1 MAVETEHDC
10 SGWFAVRS
18 RYVPRWL
25 STLGLILCVL
35 NHVPASA
42 QPAGKNILVIYS
54 FSNRGVYGGLN
65 ALKSKLQAAIP
76 WPIDYYIEYLEGR
89 QLGDKEYERGEAGAF
104 QHTYGGTKLDL
115 VLVEDDP
122 ALDFAMAHRD
132 ALFPGVPIVFYD
144 VDSGKVAGQKM
155 WPGVTGVTAPVDVP
169 GTINLV
175 LHLHPNTSTIAILSG
190 NSEYE
195 RYWLAR
201 VHAALAQAQNKDR
214 SRVNVVDLVALPASQ
229 LFEKIRTLPPQTVVL
244 FQLAPQESP
253 QPAVGIYEM
262 GAWVGQRLPTY
273 CIFPRDCLTE
283 WGVGGVGY
291 DGVGQLS
298 LVAEEARQIFS
309 GVRPEDIPVREGPG
323 HLVRVDW
330 RALQRW
336 HIPESALPPGALI
349 LNRQPTLWNRYGD
362 YVVAAIV
369 LTVAQTLLIVG
380 LLWQR
385 ARKRRVE
392 AVLRES
398 EKRFRVLADSTPS
411 LVWMCDLKG
420 RITYLNGRRIAFTGP
435 DPKAGFGDTWI
446 SYVHPDDQVYVR
458 DTLSQMLKNRQPFST
473 EYRLRRSDGAYRWM
487 LDVASP
493 RVNGDGS
500 FGGFI
505 GSAIDT
511 TDQKLAQQALQR
523 VSGQLIEAQ
532 EKERS
537 RIARDLHDDICQR
550 LALLSVELSTARR
563 SSNDSRET
571 MKKSLLDIQNHCSE
585 IAGDV
590 QSLSHQLHSS
600 KLEYLGISAAIRG
613 FCAELSKQHELNIKF
628 SEEDVPAHLPKDV
641 SLCLFRVAQEALH
654 NAVKYS
660 GVREFI
666 VDLSVIESGI
676 RLTVSDAGAGFDV
689 EEAKKNR
696 GLGLVSM
703 QERIHL
709 VRGRLSVDSEPG
721 AGTRIIVLVPGADK
735 SQGDPADSGD
745 DEMVS
750 ATGTV

>member
-1 MAVETEHDC
+1 MPAETERNC

-25 STLGLILCVL
+25 SLLGFIFCVL
-35 NHVPASA
+35 NPVPAAA
-42 QPAGKNILVIYS
+42 QAAGKNILVIYS
-54 FSNRGVYGGLN
+54 FSNRGAYSALN
-65 ALKSKLQAAIP
+65 DLKSKLQAAIP
-76 WPIDYYIEYLEGR
+76 WPIDFYIEYLESR
-89 QLGDKEYERGEAGAF
+89 RIGDKEYENGEAGAL
-104 QHTYGGTKLDL
+104 QRTYGGTKLDL
-115 VLVEDDP
+115 VLVEGDP
-122 ALDFAMAHRD
+122 ALDFATSHRD

-155 WPGVTGVTAPVDVP
+155 GPGVTGVTAPVDVQ
-169 GTINLV
+169 GTIHLL
-175 LHLHPNTSTIAILSG
+175 LHFHPNTSTIAILSG

-201 VHAALAQAQNKDR
+201 VHAALAQAQNQDR

-229 LFEKIRTLPPQTVVL
+229 LFEKIRALPPQTVVL

-253 QPAVGIYEM
+253 QPAVGINEM
-262 GAWVGQRLPTY
+262 AEWVGQRLPTY
-273 CIFPRDCLTE
+273 CIFPRDCLGHEGT
-283 WGVGGVGY
+283 GGVGY
-291 DGVGQLS
+291 DGLGQLS
-298 LVAEEARQIFS
+298 LVAEEAKQIFS
-309 GVRPEDIPVREGPG
+309 GDRPEDIPVREGPG
-323 HLVRVDW
+323 HQVKVDW

-336 HIPESALPPGALI
+336 HIPESALPPGSEI
-349 LNRQPTLWNRYGD
+349 QNRQPTLWDRYRN
-362 YVVAAIV
+362 YVIAAIV
-369 LTVAQTLLIVG
+369 LTVVQTLLIVG

-385 ARKRRVE
+385 ARKRKVE

-398 EKRFRVLADSTPS
+398 EKRFRLLADSTPS

-420 RITYLNGRRIAFTGP
+420 RIIYLNNRRIAFTGP
-435 DPKAGFGDTWI
+435 DPMAGFGDTWI
-446 SYVHPDDQVYVR
+446 SYVHPDDQAHVR
-458 DTLSQMLKNRQPFST
+458 DTLSQMLKKRAPFSM

-487 LDVASP
+487 FDVASP
-493 RVNGDGS
+493 RVKGDGS

-505 GSAIDT
+505 GSAMDT

-532 EKERS
+532 EEERS
-537 RIARDLHDDICQR
+537 RIARELHDDICQR
-550 LALLSVELSTARR
+550 LALLSVELTTAHR
-563 SSNDSRET
+563 SSNTSREV
-571 MKKSLLDIQNHCSE
+571 MQQSLQDIQTHCSE

-600 KLEYLGISAAIRG
+600 RLEYLGISAAIRG
-613 FCAELSKQHELNIKF
+613 FCVELSKQHELNIEF

-666 VDLSVIESGI
+666 VKLSAIESGV

-689 EEAKKNR
+689 EAAKKNR

-709 VRGRLSVDSEPG
+709 VRGRFSVESQPG
-721 AGTRIIVLVPGADK
+721 AGTRIIALVPGTDN
-735 SQGDPADSGD
+735 SRGQPAGAGN
-745 DEMVS
+745 DEIFRE
-750 ATGTV
+750 TGTL

>member
-1 MAVETEHDC
+1 MSE
-10 SGWFAVRS
+10 RS

-25 STLGLILCVL
+25 SILGFILCVL

-42 QPAGKNILVIYS
+42 QPAGKNILIIYS
-54 FSNRGVYGGLN
+54 FSNRGIYSGLN
-65 ALKSKLQAAIP
+65 ALKSKLQAAVP
-76 WPIDYYIEYLEGR
+76 WPIDFYIEYLEGR
-89 QLGDKEYERGEAGAF
+89 RIGDKEYENGEAGAF
-104 QHTYGGTKLDL
+104 QRTYRGTKLDL

-122 ALDFAMAHRD
+122 ALDFAISHRD
-132 ALFPGVPIVFYD
+132 ALFPGVPIVFFD
-144 VDSGKVAGQKM
+144 VDSGKVAEQKM
-155 WPGVTGVTAPVDVP
+155 WPGVTGVTAPVDVQ
-169 GTINLV
+169 GTVNLV

-201 VHAALAQAQNKDR
+201 VHAALAQAENKNR

-229 LFEKIRTLPPQTVVL
+229 LFEKVRTLPPQTVVL
-244 FQLAPQESP
+244 FQLAAQESP

-273 CIFPRDCLTE
+273 CIFPRDCRTE
-283 WGVGGVGY
+283 WGIGGVGY

-309 GVRPEDIPVREGPG
+309 GDRPEDIPVREGPG
-323 HLVRVDW
+323 HLVRVNW

-336 HIPESALPPGALI
+336 HIPESALPPGSLI
-349 LNRQPTLWNRYGD
+349 LNRQPTLWDRYRD

-369 LTVAQTLLIVG
+369 VTIAQTLLIVG

-385 ARKRRVE
+385 TRKRRVE

-420 RITYLNGRRIAFTGP
+420 RIIYLNDRRIAFTGP

-446 SYVHPDDQVYVR
+446 SYVHPGDQAYMR
-458 DTLSQMLKNRQPFST
+458 DTLSQMLKDRQAFSM

-487 LDVASP
+487 FDVASP

-511 TDQKLAQQALQR
+511 TDQKLAQQALER

-550 LALLSVELSTARR
+550 LALLSVELATARR
-563 SSNDSRET
+563 SSNDSRED

-613 FCAELSKQHELNIKF
+613 FCAELSNQHELSIEF

-666 VDLSVIESGI
+666 VDLSVIESGV

-709 VRGRLSVDSEPG
+709 VRGRLSVESEPG
-721 AGTRIIVLVPGADK
+721 AGTRIIVLVPGADEN
-735 SQGDPADSGD
+735 QGKPDNAAD
-745 DEMVS
+745 DEIVS